1 MRFNHKTYKTCKTMN
16 KTKEKRVA
24 ARNRVAAGKRAG
36 WPLSPTEENG
46 FVGFVGFVTKQK
58 RIKQQI
64 NKIKVKSLNN

>member
-1 MRFNHKTYKTCKTMN
+1 MQNMVKKS
-16 KTKEKRVA
+16 KEKRA
-24 ARNRVAAGKRAG
+24 AAPNWVAAGKRAG

-64 NKIKVKSLNN
+64 NKIKV